1 MHQKKVAR
9 NIFLYYLFQLFRE
22 PLFWGP
28 ILITY
33 ITSVSDMSLSE
44 IYFMESVVLWILI
57 ILEIPS
63 GALSDLIG
71 RRKTILIGSC
81 LLLVDSFLFSIA
93 DSSQMIWLA
102 NSCWAV
108 GFSLVSGADSSLL
121 FDSLKY
127 LNRENEFKKIE
138 GRSISYRLML
148 IAPCSVIAGYLA
160 SVNIHLP
167 LYLSLIFI
175 LVNCLIV
182 FLMSEP
188 PVSEETKYG
197 FRKHI
202 NLMKDSIFFVITNSK
217 IIWIIGFVVLI
228 QGISK
233 VWFFSYNPYFEL
245 VDLPIIYFGWIFFL
259 LNIVGAVS
267 SYFAD
272 YISRKF
278 GELGSIILIIV
289 VISIPVFMMG
299 SYVSKLACL
308 LVLMPNV
315 ARGYLTP
322 FISNLLHHYLDSK
335 NRATVISIK
344 SAVNSFGQFL
354 FLVLFGLLFNIYSLP
369 VCLEIMGFITAI
381 GGVIF
386 IITYFKIFKAVEI

>member
-1 MHQKKVAR
+1 MEEIKVRR
-9 NIFLYYLFQLFRE
+9 NIFLYYLFQLLRE

-33 ITSVSDMSLSE
+33 ITTVSDMSLSE

-81 LLLVDSFLFSIA
+81 LLTCDSFLFSIA
-93 DSSQMIWLA
+93 DSSLMIWIA

-127 LNRENEFKKIE
+127 LKREDEFKKIE

-148 IAPCSVIAGYLA
+148 IAPCSVVAGYLA
-160 SVNIHLP
+160 QVNIHFP
-167 LYLSLIFI
+167 LFCSLVFI
-175 LVNCLIV
+175 IINCLVV
-182 FLMSEP
+182 FFMVEP
-188 PVSEETKYG
+188 PIYEETKYG
-197 FRKHI
+197 FKKHLI
-202 NLMKDSIFFVITNSK
+202 LMKNSILFVATNSK

-228 QGISK
+228 CSISK
-233 VWFFSYNPYFEL
+233 VWFFSYNPYFEF

-259 LNIVGAVS
+259 LNIVGAAS
-267 SYFAD
+267 SYFSD
-272 YISRKF
+272 FISKKF
-278 GELGSIILIIV
+278 GELGGVILIILV
-289 VISIPVFMMG
+289 MSIPVLIMG
-299 SYVSKLACL
+299 IWVSKLACL
-308 LVLMPNV
+308 LVLMQNI

-322 FISNLLHHYLDSK
+322 FMGDFLHNYLDSS
-335 NRATVISIK
+335 NRATVMSIK
-344 SAVNSFGQFL
+344 SAANSFGQFL
-354 FLVLFGLLFNIYSLP
+354 MLVLFGILLGVYPLP
-369 VCLEIMGFITAI
+369 ICFQIMGIIMAL
-381 GGVIF
+381 GGIF
-386 IITYFKIFKAVEI
+386 FVMTYFKIFKKVKL

>member
-1 MHQKKVAR
+1 
-9 NIFLYYLFQLFRE
+9 
-22 PLFWGP
+22 
-28 ILITY
+28 
-33 ITSVSDMSLSE
+33 
-44 IYFMESVVLWILI
+44 
-57 ILEIPS
+57 
-63 GALSDLIG
+63 
-71 RRKTILIGSC
+71 
-81 LLLVDSFLFSIA
+81 
-93 DSSQMIWLA
+93 
-102 NSCWAV
+102 
-108 GFSLVSGADSSLL
+108 
-121 FDSLKY
+121 
-127 LNRENEFKKIE
+127 
-138 GRSISYRLML
+138 
-148 IAPCSVIAGYLA
+148 
-160 SVNIHLP
+160 
-167 LYLSLIFI
+167 
-175 LVNCLIV
+175 
-182 FLMSEP
+182 MSEP

-289 VISIPVFMMG
+289 VISMPVFMMG

-308 LVLMPNV
+308 LVLMPNI

-322 FISNLLHHYLDSK
+322 FIGNLLHHYLDSK

-369 VCLEIMGFITAI
+369 VCLEIMGFITI
-381 GGVIF
+381 VGGVIF
-386 IITYFKIFKAVEI
+386 IITYFKIFKVIEI